1 MSEAG
6 SYFATAAI
14 RSSCRLRG
22 RGKPLPYKLGVWES
36 VVAKGWSMLKIIAAK
51 RGAAFALL
59 TGALLL
65 CARTNAQT
73 AAVLQAPVGQAAGQ
87 PGAAATGEQQSGPVA
102 LTLKSAIEMA
112 LRNSKD
118 IQIAKLQASLA
129 QHATQVSKAPFLPNV
144 YAGSGAGY
152 TYGIPETPGGR
163 APSLFNLTYT
173 EEVFNEPLKGQAK
186 ELEEQA
192 RSQRIV
198 LEDVKNSVIVR
209 TAMAY
214 LELGKVRHSL
224 ELLRAEQESAD
235 KILQVTQERQGEGYE
250 LPVEVTKAQLTKA
263 QVTQRVLQL
272 EGREDELEVFLQ
284 GQLGL
289 GQEQAIEVTPE
300 ELPGEAEQEGA
311 NLVAIAMQNNVG
323 LLLAESDVRAK
334 EFRLKGEK
342 RGNLPTVQAVSTYS
356 LLAAFN
362 NYSEF
367 YKKFQ
372 RNNFNAGVQVQV
384 PIFSAKTREDIGLA
398 QINLEASQAS
408 LASKKTQVSAE
419 VRQKT
424 RHLRE
429 RDAAKE
435 VARLELQLAQQNIG
449 VLQTQYTEGK
459 VNLREVERARLN
471 ENEKWMAFLDANFQR
486 QQAQLDLLRTAG
498 QLDKVWQ

>member
-1 MSEAG
+1 MRKI
-6 SYFATAAI
+6 F
-14 RSSCRLRG
+14 
-22 RGKPLPYKLGVWES
+22 GV
-36 VVAKGWSMLKIIAAK
+36 VTGVALAVGLV
-51 RGAAFALL
+51 ALL
-59 TGALLL
+59 SGPTAS
-65 CARTNAQT
+65 AQT
-73 AAVLQAPVGQAAGQ
+73 VAVLEAPGAQAAAQPAGASAAVGVPQGQGV
-87 PGAAATGEQQSGPVA
+87 PVA

-118 IQIAKLQASLA
+118 IQVAKLQASVA
-129 QHATQVSKAPFLPNV
+129 EHASQVSKAEFLPNL

-163 APSLFNLTYT
+163 APSLFNFTYT
-173 EEVFNEPLKGQAK
+173 EQIYNEPLRGQGK

-198 LEDVKNSVIVR
+198 LQDVKNGVVLR

-214 LELGKVRHSL
+214 LELAKVRHSL
-224 ELLRAEQESAD
+224 ELLRAEQGSAD
-235 KILQVTQERQGEGYE
+235 KILQVTEERQGEGYE

-263 QVTQRVLQL
+263 QVTQRILQL

-289 GQEQAIEVTPE
+289 EQEQAIEVTPE

-311 NLVAIAMQNNVG
+311 NLVAMAMQNNAG
-323 LLLAESDVRAK
+323 LMLAESDVRAK

-342 RGNLPTVQAVSTYS
+342 RGNLPTLEVVSTYS
-356 LLAAFN
+356 LLAKFN
-362 NYSEF
+362 NYTEF
-367 YKKFQ
+367 FNKFQ

-384 PIFSAKTREDIGLA
+384 PLFSAKTREDIGLA
-398 QINLEASQAS
+398 QINLQASQAT

-419 VRQKT
+419 VRQRT

-435 VARLELQLAQQNIG
+435 VARLELQLAQQDIA
-449 VLQTQYTEGK
+449 VLQEQYTEGK
-459 VNLREVERARLN
+459 VNLRELERARLN

-498 QLDKVWQ
+498 ELDKVWQ